1 MTGRADLFDLIGM
14 ASPISQ
20 AVLFLLLTFSVFS
33 WAVILYKFRLFR
45 SIRSQDRRFLAAFES
60 LDDPKEIRRR
70 AAAITKSPMAD
81 LFVETYRRVLSNE
94 ESAAMTDAEPRESE
108 ASRHLERILRQ
119 MSDRQLMQEEEY
131 LAALATVGNVSPFVG
146 LFGTVLGIIQAFQE
160 IGRQGTASIAAV
172 APGLAEALVAT
183 AAGLFAAIPAVVAY
197 NYFLNQT
204 RRHATQLD
212 VFRQDLLALAEGRR
226 TAEPVVLGRP
236 SRR

>member
-1 MTGRADLFDLIGM
+1 M
-14 ASPISQ
+14 ASPITQ

-45 SIRSQDRRFLAAFES
+45 SIRSQDRRFLTAFES

-70 AAAITKSPMAD
+70 AAAITRSPMAD
-81 LFVETYRRVLSNE
+81 LFAEAYRRGLSDE
-94 ESAAMTDAEPRESE
+94 ESTAGAEPWGSEES
-108 ASRHLERILRQ
+108 RRLERILRQ

-131 LAALATVGNVSPFVG
+131 LAGLATVGNVSPFVG

-172 APGLAEALVAT
+172 APGVAEALVAT

-197 NYFLNQT
+197 NYFLSQI

-226 TAEPVVLGRP
+226 VAEPVALGRP

>member
-1 MTGRADLFDLIGM
+1 
-14 ASPISQ
+14 
-20 AVLFLLLTFSVFS
+20 
-33 WAVILYKFRLFR
+33 
-45 SIRSQDRRFLAAFES
+45 
-60 LDDPKEIRRR
+60 
-70 AAAITKSPMAD
+70 MAD
-81 LFVETYRRVLSNE
+81 LFAEAYRRVLSDG
-94 ESAAMTDAEPRESE
+94 ESTAMTEAEPRESE

-131 LAALATVGNVSPFVG
+131 LSALATVGNVSPFVG

-172 APGLAEALVAT
+172 APGVAEALVAT

-197 NYFLNQT
+197 NYFLNQI

-226 TAEPVVLGRP
+226 TAEPVALGRP
-236 SRR
+236 SGR